1 MKPNIKFGIS
11 ALLAAML
18 LLSMAFA
25 GAADSSK
32 DLQNDPQ
39 LQDGKLPD
47 FGPEVFEEMK
57 NDPSVIAIRG
67 TVPKIE
73 IEEEQ
78 HDWTKK
84 LDEITHGVSDNVPL
98 YFHPEGPIMGC
109 SCTGRGYMDVI
120 LEGSDINESLI
131 DDIYGIFDRQSSQM
145 GVHDVPLVFRYS
157 KIPVDIGPEVFDE
170 MKKDPKVIA
179 TRGTVPKIEEEEI
192 QKWIENLGRI
202 IHGVRDNISV
212 NMSLYFYPEGP
223 VIAYGCDSPGHI
235 GVEFL
240 EGSDINESL
249 MDEIYGLFDQQG
261 RQMGVTEV
269 PVLFQFSEMPIHDI
283 RYEEPPLIPGFTA
296 ITLLVAFLG
305 LWYMR

>member
-1 MKPNIKFGIS
+1 MKKVNAIFI
-11 ALLAAML
+11 ML
-18 LLSMAFA
+18 LLIWMTVIGS
-25 GAADSSK
+25 
-32 DLQNDPQ
+32 
-39 LQDGKLPD
+39 GKLPD

-57 NDPSVIAIRG
+57 NDPSVIATRG

-84 LDEITHGVSDNVPL
+84 LDEITYGVRDNMPL
-98 YFHPEGPIMGC
+98 YFHPEGPIMSC
-109 SCTGRGYMDVI
+109 SCTGQGYIDVF

-131 DDIYGIFDRQSSQM
+131 DDIYEIFDRQSSQM

-179 TRGTVPKIEEEEI
+179 TRGTVPRLEIEEEQHE
-192 QKWIENLGRI
+192 WIEKLGGI
-202 IHGVRDNISV
+202 IHGMRDNISV

-223 VIAYGCDSPGHI
+223 VIAYGCDSPGYI

-269 PVLFQFSEMPIHDI
+269 PVLFQFSGMPIHDV

-296 ITLLVAFLG
+296 ITLLMAFLG
-305 LWYMR
+305 VLIRKQK